1 MESTPT
7 RGGVPA
13 AVTPY
18 DDDDNDCESVSTSN
32 SDNSVS
38 VSDPPILSN
47 GHTSQSPL
55 VQKQRYFEPA
65 PMEKER
71 RRRRS
76 LTSDVLDE
84 MTVNRNVILPLDQL
98 LRFIEDN
105 FICRR
110 CNRRLTK
117 SEDIRDIPPLGLE
130 VFGLAVGLNFKCGCG
145 VKDSLRPAVVPSA
158 MPKLLT
164 LQNGDP
170 FGTRVNAGDFE
181 INRRYHMGLQLCGD
195 GRQEGKIIAG
205 MLNLNLNPM
214 KNKWTA
220 VQELIG
226 KVIIGV
232 GEEILEENLHIE
244 CLLSPIG
251 DGGRRALDVASDT
264 RWDKRGSGRTYNSLS
279 GCSVAFGLRSQL
291 PIGIEAM
298 SSVCIKCTK
307 GTEHDEDTC
316 PKNYDGS
323 AKGME
328 ASGAAKIA
336 CKLFLNENDKCYIAQ
351 LVTDDD
357 SSVRKILTHSY
368 QDLIDA
374 LQWTVDDWPRY
385 GPDGKGKKKP
395 DNGLLPLLHA
405 AIKFLADKGHRNC
418 GYSRVIF
425 TEAQKSKA
433 NGCGCTKI
441 DAERMKRRMS
451 WTLRLHS
458 GGTFEE
464 FVRAVLAVL
473 EHHFNNHEHCGDW
486 CKSAREEQGTEEEM
500 RERGLRFR
508 CKEKDAKLYDFMKT
522 HHESFMEE
530 AKLRQLWHQYDT
542 NLVEAFN
549 KFLTKFLRKDK
560 TWCQTIENKA
570 RCMVAVG
577 LQSIGYRQFYARV
590 FSRTGIDIL
599 EDDMTSLFLRK
610 EDADKLWRSVR
621 RRKETTKINRMRDHY
636 RKLREGVAKLKADN
650 KKALSYE
657 SGMMGPEGED
667 SNEDTII
674 QPQVKRK
681 RRGTKR
687 KRTND
692 DVPCVHC
699 GIPGHS
705 RTNHFECLK
714 NKKRIQA
721 MRDECLNNKKRVQ
734 AMRDAEV
741 VGK

>member
-1 MESTPT
+1 MEST
-7 RGGVPA
+7 VPLA
-13 AVTPY
+13 EAYYQVTPN
-18 DDDDNDCESVSTSN
+18 DDCESVSKH
-32 SDNSVS
+32 SDSS
-38 VSDPPILSN
+38 SPDPPILSN
-47 GHTSQSPL
+47 AHMPHSPL
-55 VQKQRYFEPA
+55 VDKQRYFAPA
-65 PMEKER
+65 PLDKEHH
-71 RRRRS
+71 RRRS
-76 LTSDVLDE
+76 LTADVIDQ

-98 LRFIEDN
+98 LFFIENN
-105 FICRR
+105 FLCRQCSR
-110 CNRRLTK
+110 KLTK
-117 SEDIRDIPPLGLE
+117 SEDKQDVPPLGLE
-130 VFGLAVGLNFKCGCG
+130 VFGLAVGLNFKCECG
-145 VKDSLRPAVVPSA
+145 AKDSLRPTVVPSA
-158 MPKLLT
+158 MAKLRT
-164 LQNGDP
+164 LRNGDP
-170 FGTRVNAGDFE
+170 FGTRLNAGDFE
-181 INRRYHMGLQLCGD
+181 INRRFHMGLQLCGD
-195 GRQEGKIIAG
+195 GRQDGKIIAG

-214 KNKWTA
+214 KNQWTA

-251 DGGRRALDVASDT
+251 EGGRRALDVASDT
-264 RWDKRGSGRTYNSLS
+264 RWDKRGSMRTYNSLS

-298 SSVCIKCTK
+298 SSVCVKCTR
-307 GTEHDEDTC
+307 GIDHDPDVC

-336 CKLFLNENDKCYIAQ
+336 CRLFLNEKDKCYIAH

-374 LQWTVDDWPRY
+374 LELTIEDWPRY
-385 GPDGKGKKKP
+385 PGTKGKPGKKKP

-405 AIKFLADKGHRNC
+405 AIVFLADKGHRNR
-418 GYSRVIF
+418 GYSRVFF

-433 NGCGCTKI
+433 NGCGCTKV

-458 GGTFEE
+458 GGTYEE

-473 EHHFNNHEHCGDW
+473 EHHFNNHVHCGDW
-486 CKSAREEQGTEEEM
+486 CKAGEGTEAELS
-500 RERGLRFR
+500 ERRQRFR
-508 CKEKDAKLYDFMKT
+508 CKEKDAKLYEFMKK
-522 HHESFMEE
+522 HHDSFMEE
-530 AKLRQLWHQYDT
+530 TKLRQLWHEYDT

-590 FSRTGIDIL
+590 FERTGVDIL
-599 EDDMTSLFLRK
+599 DDDMTSLFLRK

-621 RRKETTKINRMRDHY
+621 RRKISSKVSRMRNHY

-650 KKALSYE
+650 KKAFSYE
-657 SGMMGPEGED
+657 SGMMGPGGAD
-667 SNEDTII
+667 LV
-674 QPQVKRK
+674 QPQGKGAKAKGR
-681 RRGTKR
+681 KR

-692 DVPCVHC
+692 GPPCVHC
-699 GIPGHS
+699 GLTGHS
-705 RTNHFECLK
+705 RTSAFECLK
-714 NKKRIQA
+714 NKKRKLA
-721 MRDECLNNKKRVQ
+721 RT
-734 AMRDAEV
+734 DAV
-741 VGK
+741 VVIGK